1 VIWLR
6 AEKRACSSAD
16 AKMIDDALT
25 RAKTS
30 TPIPRPSASLLL
42 RVTVATSA
50 SDGGDESLL
59 AADID
64 LDFVMNGG
72 FGNGQDTPGKL
83 VSGARLHGGP
93 SRQQCFIGDACGVP
107 IEGFDEAP
115 MLALDQAKRSDQSLA
130 LIREPRAATSTSS
143 DGFATSGELARDG
156 LNNSAT
162 FGDNRSS
169 VQG

>member
-1 VIWLR
+1 
-6 AEKRACSSAD
+6 
-16 AKMIDDALT
+16 
-25 RAKTS
+25 
-30 TPIPRPSASLLL
+30 
-42 RVTVATSA
+42 
-50 SDGGDESLL
+50 
-59 AADID
+59 
-64 LDFVMNGG
+64 MNGG

-143 DGFATSGELARDG
+143 DGFATSGEPAR
-156 LNNSAT
+156 T
-162 FGDNRSS
+162 FMVSTASHADS
-169 VQG
+169 